1 MKKDRIEGACVF
13 AQECPR
19 VGSDVGNRH
28 LLPGRNP
35 ASLIQRVLADVDAN
49 HVTRDLFLDDRS
61 LETACSAPDTETWAD
76 HCAEAPVK
84 GSDRPEVR
92 ISGDALIDRTTHE
105 RMCHPDLLVIRMM
118 AEVLPIAHEVMTRFF

>member
-1 MKKDRIEGACVF
+1 MRNLPAAACATSTRYARGRRTRHTKETHSAAARTREDPSARPIERSDGGLVKQDRIEGACVF

-61 LETACSAPDTETWAD
+61 LETACS
-76 HCAEAPVK
+76 
-84 GSDRPEVR
+84 
-92 ISGDALIDRTTHE
+92 
-105 RMCHPDLLVIRMM
+105 
-118 AEVLPIAHEVMTRFF
+118 